1 MLPDVQFVFLEQ
13 EIKSYVMGAR
23 NSSIDRIIRKK
34 NETGRPRGAISKKNK
49 LLREMIEEFTDGNFH
64 VFIEKMNEIDK
75 PEVYAKLYLE
85 LLSFRMPKLK
95 SIDFKGEVIES
106 SLEDKLKA
114 LRYDSLRDIDDN
126 DDILLNDDIDLFE
139 N

>member
-1 MLPDVQFVFLEQ
+1 
-13 EIKSYVMGAR
+13 MGAR

-34 NETGRPRGAISKKNK
+34 KETGRPRGAISNKNK

-64 VFIEKMNEIDK
+64 VFIEKMSEIDK
-75 PEVYAKLYLE
+75 PEVYAKLFLE

-95 SIDFKGEVIES
+95 SIDFKGEVKGS

-114 LRYDSLRDIDDN
+114 LHLSTLSEIEDEGTEEEL
-126 DDILLNDDIDLFE
+126 
-139 N
+139 

>member
-1 MLPDVQFVFLEQ
+1 
-13 EIKSYVMGAR
+13 MGAR

-34 NETGRPRGAISKKNK
+34 KETGRPRGAISNKNK
-49 LLREMIEEFTDGNFH
+49 LLREMIEEFTDGNFN
-64 VFIEKMNEIDK
+64 VFVEKMNQIDK

-95 SIDFKGEVIES
+95 SVDFKGEVKGS

-114 LRYDSLRDIDDN
+114 LRNDSIREADEEEEED
-126 DDILLNDDIDLFE
+126 
-139 N
+139 

>member
-64 VFIEKMNEIDK
+64 VFIEKMSEIEK
-75 PEVYAKLYLE
+75 PEVYAKLFLE

-95 SIDFKGEVIES
+95 SIDFKGEVKER
-106 SLEDKLKA
+106 SLEDKLRA
-114 LRYDSLRDIDDN
+114 LRN
-126 DDILLNDDIDLFE
+126 DAIRETDQQEDE
-139 N
+139 EE

>member
-1 MLPDVQFVFLEQ
+1 
-13 EIKSYVMGAR
+13 MGAR
-23 NSSIDRIIRKK
+23 NSNIDKINREKSK
-34 NETGRPRGAISKKNK
+34 FGRPRGSISKKNR

-95 SIDFKGEVIES
+95 SIDFKGVVKGS
-106 SLEDKLKA
+106 TLEDKLNA
-114 LRYDSLRDIDDN
+114 LHLESMRDVDEEEGD
-126 DDILLNDDIDLFE
+126 
-139 N
+139 

>member
-1 MLPDVQFVFLEQ
+1 
-13 EIKSYVMGAR
+13 MGAR

-34 NETGRPRGAISKKNK
+34 KETGRPRGAISKKNR
-49 LLREMIEEFTDGNFH
+49 LLREMIEEFTDGNFQ
-64 VFIEKMNEIDK
+64 VFIERMNEIDK

-95 SIDFKGEVIES
+95 SIDFKGEVQGS

-114 LRYDSLRDIDDN
+114 LRNDSIREADEEEEED
-126 DDILLNDDIDLFE
+126 
-139 N
+139 

>member
-1 MLPDVQFVFLEQ
+1 
-13 EIKSYVMGAR
+13 MGAR
-23 NSSIDRIIRKK
+23 NSSIDKIIRKNNK
-34 NETGRPRGAISKKNK
+34 IGRPQGSLSNKNK

-95 SIDFKGEVIES
+95 SIDFKGVVKGS
-106 SLEDKLKA
+106 TLEDKLNA
-114 LRYDSLRDIDDN
+114 LHLESMRDVDEEEGD
-126 DDILLNDDIDLFE
+126 
-139 N
+139 

>member
-1 MLPDVQFVFLEQ
+1 
-13 EIKSYVMGAR
+13 MGAR
-23 NSSIDRIIRKK
+23 NSNIDKINREKSK
-34 NETGRPRGAISKKNK
+34 FGRPRGSISKKNR

-95 SIDFKGEVIES
+95 SVDFKGEVKGS
-106 SLEDKLKA
+106 SLEEKLKA
-114 LRYDSLRDIDDN
+114 LRN
-126 DDILLNDDIDLFE
+126 DAMESNNIELNDDDI
-139 N
+139 

>member
-64 VFIEKMNEIDK
+64 VFIEKMSEIDK

-95 SIDFKGEVIES
+95 SIDFKGEVKGS

-114 LRYDSLRDIDDN
+114 LRKDALEPDFVEEDEDEGVSDG
-126 DDILLNDDIDLFE
+126 
-139 N
+139 

>member
-1 MLPDVQFVFLEQ
+1 MLPDLLYLSLMQ
-13 EIKSYVMGAR
+13 IINHSVMGAR

-34 NETGRPRGAISKKNK
+34 KETGRPRGAISKKNR
-49 LLREMIEEFTDGNFH
+49 LLREMIEEFTDGNFQ
-64 VFIEKMNEIDK
+64 VFIERMNEIDK

-95 SIDFKGEVIES
+95 SIDFKGEVQGS

-114 LRYDSLRDIDDN
+114 LRNDSIREADEEEEED
-126 DDILLNDDIDLFE
+126 
-139 N
+139 

>member
-1 MLPDVQFVFLEQ
+1 
-13 EIKSYVMGAR
+13 MGAR
-23 NSSIDRIIRKK
+23 NSSIDKIIRKNNK
-34 NETGRPRGAISKKNK
+34 IGRPQGSLSNKNK

-64 VFIEKMNEIDK
+64 VFIQKMSEIDK

-95 SIDFKGEVIES
+95 SIDFKGEVKGS

-114 LRYDSLRDIDDN
+114 LRYDAMESNNIELTDDY
-126 DDILLNDDIDLFE
+126 I
-139 N
+139 

>member
-1 MLPDVQFVFLEQ
+1 
-13 EIKSYVMGAR
+13 MGAR

-64 VFIEKMNEIDK
+64 VFIEKMSEIDK

-95 SIDFKGEVIES
+95 SIDFKGEVKGS

-114 LRYDSLRDIDDN
+114 LHVESMREVDD
-126 DDILLNDDIDLFE
+126 DEDEEEED
-139 N
+139 

>member
-1 MLPDVQFVFLEQ
+1 
-13 EIKSYVMGAR
+13 MGAR

-49 LLREMIEEFTDGNFH
+49 LLREMIEEFTDSNFH

-75 PEVYAKLYLE
+75 PEVFAKLFLE

-95 SIDFKGEVIES
+95 SVDFKGEMKES
-106 SLEDKLKA
+106 SLEEKLRA
-114 LRYDSLRDIDDN
+114 LRINSMKPDFVEDEED
-126 DDILLNDDIDLFE
+126 
-139 N
+139 